1 MAGDFRKA
9 RNKPRFVSLH
19 RKWLASLSLL
29 LLSLGTAFGA
39 LSYWY
44 LDVQVKSQHAQ
55 SQAAWSAELKG
66 LINHSVDRLQR
77 LSIVLASLGNLSEL
91 LKTPE
96 GLIESGELELKFSS
110 VRYELDVERIIIFD
124 KQGEI
129 RWNWAPD
136 SSNAVSMQ
144 SMMDAISQAK
154 KHEQPEAAL
163 DCQSQCGLNTV
174 MPLLANGEHVGFI
187 GMSQRITDLV
197 MEFSTATGV
206 DIGILV
212 PSSNEK
218 REKAFPGWGL
228 YTAALTHASVLK
240 PFIEDLSKRYAS
252 PENIPAD
259 VWLRWKDNFYVFNVV
274 ALKHIISG
282 ANGYLIFISDVTRD
296 TTALRQANRNSLV
309 LILASLLLVEV
320 LLFLL
325 LQKPL
330 RRLNYLANTL
340 PLVALGGYK
349 EAYQAFNSLKRIPNK
364 RDEIDVLFETSIDLT
379 HQIEES
385 QRALSADRDFIQSI
399 LDSVQ
404 VMILTQNR
412 EGKLLMVNRY
422 MSEMLGRSPE
432 YLRESAFIDLLQDDE
447 GKEQY
452 WDNRI
457 NLFSSSLHRLEHE
470 GSIIDVTGEMR
481 HIIWIH
487 TFLGAKHQDDAVVLS
502 VGMDATDR
510 IVAENRSRWLA
521 HHDPLTGLANRLR
534 FHEEL
539 ERSFADSVRSGNS
552 SALLLLDL
560 DYFKIINDTSGHAAG
575 DALLVILANELRA
588 RARKSDLIAR
598 LGGDEFAVLMPTTT
612 RIGAETFAASL
623 NERLLSRKFQ
633 FGSKEYRISA
643 SIGIA
648 LLPQHGKNVE
658 ELMVNVDLAMYE
670 AKKNGKGCWRIYSP
684 DNESILNK
692 NCHEDSLTK

>member
-1 MAGDFRKA
+1 MVDDFHKVRHKS
-9 RNKPRFVSLH
+9 RFASLH

-29 LLSLGTAFGA
+29 LLSLGVAFGA
-39 LSYWY
+39 LNYWY
-44 LDVQVKSQHAQ
+44 LEVQVKTQHAQ

-77 LSIVLASLGNLSEL
+77 FSIVIASLGNLSDR
-91 LKTPE
+91 LKSRD
-96 GLIESGELELKFSS
+96 GMIQSAELEQKFAS
-110 VRYELDVERIIIFD
+110 VRYELDVERIVIFD
-124 KQGEI
+124 KLGTI
-129 RWNWAPD
+129 RWNWSPD
-136 SSNAVSMQ
+136 SSSAVSMQ
-144 SMMDAISQAK
+144 SMMEAIDHAK
-154 KHEQPEAAL
+154 KNEQPEAAL

-174 MPLLANGEHVGFI
+174 MPLLADGEHVGFI

-212 PSSNEK
+212 PTSVEK
-218 REKAFPGWGL
+218 TEQAFPGWGL
-228 YTAALTHASVLK
+228 YTAALTHASALK
-240 PFIEDLSKRYAS
+240 PFIEVLSERFTS
-252 PENIPAD
+252 PEDIPAD
-259 VWLRWKDNFYVFNVV
+259 VWLRWKDSFYVFNVV
-274 ALKHIISG
+274 PLKHIISG
-282 ANGYLIFISDVTRD
+282 ANGYLIFISDVTGD
-296 TTALRQANRNSLV
+296 TTALKKANRT
-309 LILASLLLVEV
+309 SLLLILGSLLLAEV
-320 LLFLL
+320 FLFLL
-325 LQKPL
+325 LRKPL
-330 RRLNYLANTL
+330 QRLSHLAQTL
-340 PLVALGGYK
+340 PLVARGCYPQAYREFDSLGRFPK
-349 EAYQAFNSLKRIPNK
+349 KQ
-364 RDEIDVLFETSIDLT
+364 DEIDLLYETSIDLT

-385 QRALSADRDFIQSI
+385 QLALAADRDFIQGI

-404 VMILTQNR
+404 VMILTQTR
-412 EGKLLMVNRY
+412 DGKLHMVNRY
-422 MSEMLGRSPE
+422 MSEMLGHSPE
-432 YLRESAFIDLLQDDE
+432 QLKKNLFVDLLEGDE

-452 WDNRI
+452 QSNQI

-470 GSIIDVTGEMR
+470 GSIIDANGELR

-487 TFLGAKHQDDAVVLS
+487 TFLGSMYQDDAVVLS

-560 DYFKIINDTSGHAAG
+560 DYFKTINDTSGHAAG

-598 LGGDEFAVLMPTTT
+598 LGGDEFAVLMPTTG
-612 RIGAETFAASL
+612 RMGAEAFATSL
-623 NERLLSRKFQ
+623 NERLMERQFQ
-633 FGSKEYRISA
+633 FGNKEYRISA

-658 ELMVNVDLAMYE
+658 ELMVNVDMAMYE
-670 AKKNGKGCWRIYSP
+670 AKKTGKGRWCLYSP
-684 DNESILNK
+684 GRESLLSK
-692 NCHEDSLTK
+692 NYREDSLTR

>member
-1 MAGDFRKA
+1 MAGDFRKV

-39 LSYWY
+39 LNYWY
-44 LDVQVKSQHAQ
+44 LEVQVKSQHAQ

-136 SSNAVSMQ
+136 SSNSVSMQ

-218 REKAFPGWGL
+218 NEKAFPGWGL

-252 PENIPAD
+252 PENIPDD

-340 PLVALGGYK
+340 PLVALGGYQ

-364 RDEIDVLFETSIDLT
+364 RDEIDVLYETSIDLT

-404 VMILTQNR
+404 VMILTQSR

-432 YLRESAFIDLLQDDE
+432 YLKETAFIDLLQDDE

-623 NERLLSRKFQ
+623 NDRLLNRKFQ

-692 NCHEDSLTK
+692 NYHEDSLTK